1 MMYELNPYAMVSLI
15 AILSNLYLGGY
26 VLSLNIKDRVNRV
39 FSLMM
44 LLFALFAFGSF
55 ALLISV
61 DEEAMLFWYKITVLA
76 MVFVPA
82 AFVHFAL
89 VFPKESSSVFAR
101 EKYVLVL
108 YIPSFIFAGLLNTE
122 LFIQT
127 VYRAHWGFYSR
138 IGLAFYLYV
147 VYVALFIA
155 YGFYVLLR
163 AYNESSG
170 LRRRQAK
177 WVVVGAAT
185 VTLLSLSCDSIP
197 LSWNIIYV
205 PPMTSWTVTIMAA
218 LVAYSILKHKLFI
231 TLPGF
236 VEKPEYR
243 RFLSRLL
250 SETSKKSFSD
260 FNRYLKETEME
271 KIASFRD
278 GNIDVHFEKMGSLN
292 LFNVCEKTIEYME
305 KGYENLAEDFLPVMN
320 SIYSTLTHVSGE
332 TDRIFTRIIK
342 KHEGFLTETDIIYG
356 FADGKFLN
364 VIKEDALPKDD
375 ADASLKVYKR
385 ILLSITG
392 SINTLGADRFRM
404 ISAGGEYTRML
415 SVENGIVSMGNL
427 RRKLRTLPKEAQS
440 SKLRDDF
447 NLLLNIIYK
456 ELPEK
461 DAKKMLENT
470 GFVFKLNKK
479 AAGLGICPNIL
490 FEIICNELPMK
501 DEIKTYF
508 PNAEYKNALL
518 RMNAEILSYNELVER
533 ANMLSPLFGKEKV
546 MEISEKYG
554 VGL

>member
-1 MMYELNPYAMVSLI
+1 MMYELNPYAMISLI

-26 VLSLNIKDRVNRV
+26 ILSLNIKDRVNRV
-39 FSLMM
+39 FALMM

-55 ALLISV
+55 ALLLAA
-61 DEEAMLFWYKITVLA
+61 DEEAMLFWYKIAVLA

-82 AFVHFAL
+82 AFVHFAM
-89 VFPKESSSVFAR
+89 VFPKESSSVLAR
-101 EKYVLVL
+101 GKHVFVL

-147 VYVALFIA
+147 VYVALFIV

-170 LRRRQAK
+170 LRRRQTK

-185 VTLLSLSCDSIP
+185 VTLLSLSCDAIP
-197 LSWNIIYV
+197 MSWNVIYV
-205 PPMTSWTVTIMAA
+205 PPMTSWAVTIMAA
-218 LVAYSILKHKLFI
+218 LVGYSILKHKLFI
-231 TLPGF
+231 TLPDF
-236 VEKPEYR
+236 VEKPEYTR
-243 RFLSRLL
+243 LLNKLL
-250 SETSKKSFSD
+250 SETSKRSFSD
-260 FNRYLKETEME
+260 FNRYLKETGMG

-292 LFNVCEKTIEYME
+292 LFDVCEKTIEYME
-305 KGYENLAEDFLPVMN
+305 KGYENLSEDFLPVMN
-320 SIYSTLTHVSGE
+320 SIYSTLNHVSGE

-342 KHEGFLTETDIIYG
+342 KHESFLTKTDIIYG
-356 FADGKFLN
+356 FADGKFLS
-364 VIKEDALPKDD
+364 VIKEELLPKDD
-375 ADASLKVYKR
+375 ADASLKVYRR
-385 ILLSITG
+385 ILLSITEG
-392 SINTLGADRFRM
+392 IKALRADRFRM

-415 SVENGIVSMGNL
+415 SVENGIVSMDNV
-427 RRKLRTLPKEAQS
+427 RRKLRTLPKEAMG

-461 DAKKMLENT
+461 DAKKMLKNT

-479 AAGLGICPNIL
+479 AAVLGICPNIL
-490 FEIICNELPMK
+490 FEIICNELPVK
-501 DEIKTYF
+501 DEIKTRF

-518 RMNAEILSYNELVER
+518 RMNAEILSYKELAEKT
-533 ANMLSPLFGKEKV
+533 NMLAPLFGREKV
-546 MEISEKYG
+546 TEISEKYG